1 MSTYQRNRD
10 TFPSNVYT
18 AEKKL
23 SIEQWIEDTTK
34 RIEGPTIALGLA
46 MPEKHLG
53 SSEEQPGTDGLSGR
67 VDKLVEIIAVL
78 RDIFKEVVH
87 RLGEKLE
94 ESKAQEKILEEKIAS
109 LQEQL
114 SMRDSCQCNSFKDR
128 LAIHERLLKV
138 ADQQIN
144 TQQELIKHLLE
155 AQVSASQQLA
165 LVTQKLSQQS
175 ERDVQQPQVKE
186 PEGQHSNTDG
196 VSKSTDASDY
206 VLVSEDERIS

>member
-1 MSTYQRNRD
+1 M
-10 TFPSNVYT
+10 
-18 AEKKL
+18 
-23 SIEQWIEDTTK
+23 
-34 RIEGPTIALGLA
+34 
-46 MPEKHLG
+46 
-53 SSEEQPGTDGLSGR
+53 
-67 VDKLVEIIAVL
+67 
-78 RDIFKEVVH
+78 
-87 RLGEKLE
+87 
-94 ESKAQEKILEEKIAS
+94 
-109 LQEQL
+109 
-114 SMRDSCQCNSFKDR
+114 
-128 LAIHERLLKV
+128 HERLLKV

-206 VLVSEDERIS
+206 VLISEDETIS

>member
-53 SSEEQPGTDGLSGR
+53 SSEEQP
-67 VDKLVEIIAVL
+67 VL

-206 VLVSEDERIS
+206 VLVSEDETIS